1 MFDNPEKLFIILLI
15 ALFIFGPQKLIGL
28 GASMGKAIR
37 DFRSAVR
44 DAHDQFSTA
53 VAEAQ
58 KTEETF
64 TTPEPPALLPP
75 EPIAPVLPAASD
87 GIPQRIPLRRHS
99 RPMPGARLL
108 RQPPDPPRDPPRN
121 PLLRTRGRTRSRLS
135 HRRRPCWSPFSARPD
150 AGCRGS
156 ADLAG
161 LARGSPGSRRRRPSS
176 DRHS

>member
-87 GIPQRIPLRRHS
+87 GIPAAEPAATTQQ
-99 RPMPGARLL
+99 A
-108 RQPPDPPRDPPRN
+108 
-121 PLLRTRGRTRSRLS
+121 
-135 HRRRPCWSPFSARPD
+135 D
-150 AGCRGS
+150 AGGAPAAPAPGS
-156 ADLAG
+156 ASRSPAEPAVEDEGPHSLA
-161 LARGSPGSRRRRPSS
+161 SEPSS
-176 DRHS
+176 QAVLESLQRKA